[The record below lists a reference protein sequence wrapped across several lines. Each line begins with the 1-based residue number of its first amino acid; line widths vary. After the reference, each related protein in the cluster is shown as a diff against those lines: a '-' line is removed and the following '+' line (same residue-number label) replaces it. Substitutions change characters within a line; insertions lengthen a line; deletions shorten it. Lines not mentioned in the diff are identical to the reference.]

1 MEAVATSTL
10 IPPNEKGWIQLV
22 GSLIVPNVF
31 HLPWTFPPTRTTLG
45 SQSHIL
51 FPVCNNNID
60 PDTHVKAFTNIAE
73 ANMITN
79 DAQHKQ
85 IFGTT
90 LRGT

>member
-1 MEAVATSTL
+1 MDTTSENHCTQFIPRAVNFST
-10 IPPNEKGWIQLV
+10 NA
-22 GSLIVPNVF
+22 
-31 HLPWTFPPTRTTLG
+31 TTLG

-51 FPVCNNNID
+51 FPVCNNWID
-60 PDTHVKAFTNIAE
+60 SDAHVKVFTNIAE

-90 LRGT
+90 L